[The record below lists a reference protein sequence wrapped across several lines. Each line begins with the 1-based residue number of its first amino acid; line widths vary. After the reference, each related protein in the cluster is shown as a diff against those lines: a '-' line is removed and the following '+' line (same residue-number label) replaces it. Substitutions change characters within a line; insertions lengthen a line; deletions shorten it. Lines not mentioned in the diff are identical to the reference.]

1 MSKAE
6 ENVVLIDN
14 KEVKVS
20 ELTNEQLYF
29 TQQINDLQNKQ
40 ARINFE
46 LDQVNASLSVF
57 RNALLES
64 YKKTVAESEEVE
76 VTKKKEKV
84 N

>member
-6 ENVVLIDN
+6 ENVVLIDD

-64 YKKTVAESEEVE
+64 YKKTVAESEEEEAKVE
-76 VTKKKEKV
+76 VK
-84 N
+84 

>member
-6 ENVVLIDN
+6 ENVVLIDD

-64 YKKTVAESEEVE
+64 YKKTVAESEEEEAKVE
-76 VTKKKEKV
+76 V

>member
-6 ENVVLIDN
+6 ENVVLIDD

-64 YKKTVAESEEVE
+64 YKKTVSESEEEEAKVE
-76 VTKKKEKV
+76 V

>member
-1 MSKAE
+1 MAE
-6 ENVVLIDN
+6 AKENVVLIDD

-57 RNALLES
+57 TNALLES
-64 YKKTVAESEEVE
+64 YKKTVAESEEEEAKVE
-76 VTKKKEKV
+76 V

>member
-6 ENVVLIDN
+6 ENVVLIDD

-64 YKKTVAESEEVE
+64 YKKTVAESEEEEVKVE
-76 VTKKKEKV
+76 V

>member
-64 YKKTVAESEEVE
+64 YKKTVAESEKEEVAE
-76 VTKKKEKV
+76 KKEKV

>member
-6 ENVVLIDN
+6 ENVVLIDD

-64 YKKTVAESEEVE
+64 YKKTVAESEEE
-76 VTKKKEKV
+76 EAKV
-84 N
+84 GVN

>member
-6 ENVVLIDN
+6 ENVVLIDD

-64 YKKTVAESEEVE
+64 YKKNRSRI
-76 VTKKKEKV
+76 
-84 N
+84 

>member
-1 MSKAE
+1 MAE
-6 ENVVLIDN
+6 AKENVVLIDN

-64 YKKTVAESEEVE
+64 YKKTVAESEEE
-76 VTKKKEKV
+76 EAKV
-84 N
+84 GVN

>member
-29 TQQINDLQNKQ
+29 TQQIQDLQNKQ

-64 YKKTVAESEEVE
+64 YKKTVAESEEE
-76 VTKKKEKV
+76 EAKV
-84 N
+84 GVN

>member
-1 MSKAE
+1 MAE
-6 ENVVLIDN
+6 AKENVVLIDN

-64 YKKTVAESEEVE
+64 YKKTVAESEKEEVAE
-76 VTKKKEKV
+76 KKEKV

>member
-6 ENVVLIDN
+6 ENVVLIDD

-46 LDQVNASLSVF
+46 LDQVNASLRVF
-57 RNALLES
+57 KNALLES
-64 YKKTVAESEEVE
+64 YKKTVAESEEEKAKVE
-76 VTKKKEKV
+76 V

>member
-6 ENVVLIDN
+6 ENVVLIDD

-64 YKKTVAESEEVE
+64 YKKTVAESEEEE
-76 VTKKKEKV
+76 VAEKKEKV

>member
-1 MSKAE
+1 MAE
-6 ENVVLIDN
+6 AKENVVLIDD

-64 YKKTVAESEEVE
+64 YKKTVAESEEEEAKVE
-76 VTKKKEKV
+76 V

>member
-1 MSKAE
+1 MAE
-6 ENVVLIDN
+6 AKENVVLIDD

-29 TQQINDLQNKQ
+29 TQQIQDLQNKQ

-64 YKKTVAESEEVE
+64 YKKTVAESEEEEAKVE
-76 VTKKKEKV
+76 V

>member
-1 MSKAE
+1 MAE
-6 ENVVLIDN
+6 AKENVVLIDN

-29 TQQINDLQNKQ
+29 TQQIQDLQNKQ

-64 YKKTVAESEEVE
+64 YKKTVAESEEEEARVE
-76 VTKKKEKV
+76 V

>member
-29 TQQINDLQNKQ
+29 TQQIQDLQNKQ

-64 YKKTVAESEEVE
+64 YKKTVAESEEEE
-76 VTKKKEKV
+76 VAEKKEKV

>member
-1 MSKAE
+1 MAE
-6 ENVVLIDN
+6 AKENVVLIDN

-64 YKKTVAESEEVE
+64 YKKTVAKSEEEEAKVE
-76 VTKKKEKV
+76 V

>member
-29 TQQINDLQNKQ
+29 TQQIQDLQNKQ

-64 YKKTVAESEEVE
+64 YKKTVAESEEEEAKVE
-76 VTKKKEKV
+76 V

>member
-1 MSKAE
+1 MAE
-6 ENVVLIDN
+6 AKENVVLIDN

-64 YKKTVAESEEVE
+64 YKKTVAESEEEE
-76 VTKKKEKV
+76 VAEKKEKV

>member
-1 MSKAE
+1 MPKAE
-6 ENVVLIDN
+6 ENVVLIDD

-64 YKKTVAESEEVE
+64 YKKTVAESEEEEAKVE
-76 VTKKKEKV
+76 V

>member
-1 MSKAE
+1 MAE
-6 ENVVLIDN
+6 AKENVVLIDN

-64 YKKTVAESEEVE
+64 YKKTVAESEEEGAKVE
-76 VTKKKEKV
+76 V

>member
-6 ENVVLIDN
+6 ENVVLIDD
-14 KEVKVS
+14 KKVKVS

-64 YKKTVAESEEVE
+64 YKKTVAEAEVE
-76 VTKKKEKV
+76 EAKV
-84 N
+84 EVN

>member
-1 MSKAE
+1 MAE
-6 ENVVLIDN
+6 AKENVVLIDD

-64 YKKTVAESEEVE
+64 YKKTIAESEEEEAKVE
-76 VTKKKEKV
+76 V

>member
-6 ENVVLIDN
+6 ENVVLIDD

-64 YKKTVAESEEVE
+64 YKKTVAESEEEAKVE
-76 VTKKKEKV
+76 V

>member
-64 YKKTVAESEEVE
+64 YKKTVAESEEEE
-76 VTKKKEKV
+76 VAEKKEKV

>member
-1 MSKAE
+1 MAE
-6 ENVVLIDN
+6 AKENVVLIDD

-64 YKKTVAESEEVE
+64 YKKTVAESEEEE
-76 VTKKKEKV
+76 VAEKKEKV

>member
-6 ENVVLIDN
+6 ENVVLIDD

-57 RNALLES
+57 RNSLLES
-64 YKKTVAESEEVE
+64 YKKTVAESEEEKAKVE
-76 VTKKKEKV
+76 V

>member
-29 TQQINDLQNKQ
+29 TQQIQDLQNKQ

-57 RNALLES
+57 RNALVES
-64 YKKTVAESEEVE
+64 YKKTVAESEEEEAKVE
-76 VTKKKEKV
+76 V

>member
-64 YKKTVAESEEVE
+64 YKKTVAESEEEEAKVE
-76 VTKKKEKV
+76 V

>member
-1 MSKAE
+1 MAE
-6 ENVVLIDN
+6 AKENVVLIDN

-64 YKKTVAESEEVE
+64 YKKTVAESEEEEAKVE
-76 VTKKKEKV
+76 V

>member
-1 MSKAE
+1 MAE
-6 ENVVLIDN
+6 AKENVVLIDN

-64 YKKTVAESEEVE
+64 YKKTVAESEEEAKVE
-76 VTKKKEKV
+76 V

>member
-1 MSKAE
+1 MAE
-6 ENVVLIDN
+6 AKENVVLIDN

>member
-6 ENVVLIDN
+6 ENVVLIDD

-29 TQQINDLQNKQ
+29 TQQIQDLQNKQ

-64 YKKTVAESEEVE
+64 YKKTVAESEEEEARVE
-76 VTKKKEKV
+76 V